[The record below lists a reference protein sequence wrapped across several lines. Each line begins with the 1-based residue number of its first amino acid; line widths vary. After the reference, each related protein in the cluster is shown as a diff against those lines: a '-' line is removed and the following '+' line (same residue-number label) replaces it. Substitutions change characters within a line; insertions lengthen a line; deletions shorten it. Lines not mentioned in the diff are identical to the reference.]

1 MRTSNKVL
9 LAAAAALMALFL
21 TFVLVMG
28 FTTRELLRRRGTTA
42 FAGPV
47 PPAALAAP
55 AAALQPTG

>member
-9 LAAAAALMALFL
+9 LVAAAALMALFL

-42 FAGPV
+42 LAGAV
-47 PPAALAAP
+47 PPAALMAP
-55 AAALQPTG
+55 ASRLHSSD